1 MSICSIF
8 PKLDSHCNI
17 AKTRRQTTYWEENHI
32 MPSMAM
38 CVCKSTFAIVKFLL
52 QLKTYLGSVMYDIFL
67 GLKVNMLHKIY
78 NLITSRLNRSFMKF
92 NSDIT

>member
-1 MSICSIF
+1 
-8 PKLDSHCNI
+8 
-17 AKTRRQTTYWEENHI
+17 

-38 CVCKSTFAIVKFLL
+38 CVCKSTFASVKFLL
-52 QLKTYLGSVMYDIFL
+52 QLKTYLGSVMYAIFL

-78 NLITSRLNRSFMKF
+78 NFITSRLNQSFMKF